1 VGKWKKKRK
10 TKYAKCV
17 LLNFWVYVILK
28 MSEFDSN
35 RDKRPR
41 HEAEEGDEFSQMTDS
56 QVSVDGDSPTPK
68 RARPSEL
75 PELNNALVVFARGMA
90 TVNDEI
96 ERLHGDAV
104 NSREAQMEGAR
115 DSDESV
121 TSSVRSGASASGA
134 STIDSNASNAST
146 EIEAFFAPQLPDIDF
161 SNVGELFNGLA
172 TAFGDAATKVS
183 TLPDPVRTQ
192 IVELSMAVSMLGV
205 SQYLPN
211 INMTVPG
218 VNALLSSMSSVSQL
232 LRGYGVTAS
241 IVGIG
246 LITGIRSDLPA
257 NIIARI
263 LSELTITEAGLHNVS
278 FAAQESADK
287 AKLARATYKMLK
299 QDYEAAMEALI
310 NAIQNKLPADEI
322 ATLEAAMNAAK
333 KKVMDAI
340 GTAKSGAG
348 ASSGKSA
355 GGPGAGMG
363 YGGKRQSQ
371 KKQQQQQK
379 KQQKQKQQKKTQK
392 QQKKLSKSKR
402 AKKAKQSKKANK
414 KH

>member
-1 VGKWKKKRK
+1 MDGNDDKNDRSNKRG
-10 TKYAKCV
+10 
-17 LLNFWVYVILK
+17 LN
-28 MSEFDSN
+28 
-35 RDKRPR
+35 
-41 HEAEEGDEFSQMTDS
+41 EESQDS
-56 QVSVDGDSPTPK
+56 QAYSEISNSQASVDGDSPAPK

-75 PELNNALVVFARGMA
+75 NEALVVFANGMA
-90 TVNDEI
+90 DVNDEI
-96 ERLHGDAV
+96 EK
-104 NSREAQMEGAR
+104 AQMQTHDEGAS
-115 DSDESV
+115 DGDESV
-121 TSSVRSGASASGA
+121 TPTIRSGSSASDEN
-134 STIDSNASNAST
+134 TIDSNASNAST
-146 EIEAFFAPQLPDIDF
+146 EIEAFFAPQLPAIDF
-161 SNVGELFNGLA
+161 EQVGSLFTNLA
-172 TAFGDAATKVS
+172 SSFNSAAERVKSTVAPMAMTAATQAL
-183 TLPDPVRTQ
+183 TIPEPVRNQ
-192 IVELSMAVSMLGV
+192 VIELSMAASMLGV
-205 SQYLPN
+205 TRYLPN

-218 VNALLSSMSSVSQL
+218 VNALLSSMSFVSQT

-263 LSELTITEAGLHNVS
+263 FSELTITEAGLNNVS
-278 FAAQESADK
+278 FAAQESTDK
-287 AKLARATYKMLK
+287 AKLARATYQMLR
-299 QDYEAAMEALI
+299 QDYETSMEALI
-310 NAIQNKLPADEI
+310 NAIQNKLPAAEI
-322 ATLEAAMNAAK
+322 ATLEEAMNAAK

-371 KKQQQQQK
+371 KKQQQQKQ

>member
-1 VGKWKKKRK
+1 
-10 TKYAKCV
+10 
-17 LLNFWVYVILK
+17 
-28 MSEFDSN
+28 MSETDGN
-35 RDKRPR
+35 HDKRGRDEP
-41 HEAEEGDEFSQMTDS
+41 EELSQMTDS
-56 QVSVDGDSPTPK
+56 QVSIDGDSPAPK

-75 PELNNALVVFARGMA
+75 PELNEALVVFANGMA

-96 ERLHGDAV
+96 E
-104 NSREAQMEGAR
+104 EAQMDMLAEGAG
-115 DSDESV
+115 DGDESV
-121 TSSVRSGASASGA
+121 TPTIRSVSSASVT

-146 EIEAFFAPQLPDIDF
+146 EIEAFFAPQLPAIDF
-161 SNVGELFNGLA
+161 EQVGSLFTNLA
-172 TAFGDAATKVS
+172 SSFNSAAERVKSTVAPMALTAATQAL
-183 TLPDPVRTQ
+183 TIPEPVRNQ
-192 IVELSMAVSMLGV
+192 VIELSMAASMLGV
-205 SQYLPN
+205 TRYLPN
-211 INMTVPG
+211 INMAVPG
-218 VNALLSSMSSVSQL
+218 VNALLSSMSFVSQT

-263 LSELTITEAGLHNVS
+263 FSELTITEAGLNNVS
-278 FAAQESADK
+278 FAAQESTDK
-287 AKLARATYKMLK
+287 AKLARATYQMLR
-299 QDYEAAMEALI
+299 QDYEISMEALI

-322 ATLEAAMNAAK
+322 ARLEAAMNAAK

-348 ASSGKSA
+348 AGAGKSA

-371 KKQQQQQK
+371 KKQKKQQQQK
-379 KQQKQKQQKKTQK
+379 KQKQQKKTQK